1 VKRRILVVEDDAAFA
16 EVLQHHFVTRGFQV
30 QTASE
35 GTAAMRAASSYHP
48 DLILLDVSLPGTN
61 GFDLCAK
68 WRANSRVP
76 IIFMTARSLKKDA
89 LRGFELGADD
99 YVTKPFD
106 LEMLTA
112 RINAVLRRT
121 RQPLDDIDLDDVHID
136 FVKLTARRGRQA
148 IDLSHREFVLLQY
161 LAERPREV
169 ISRDELL
176 REVWG
181 YAQEPFTRSVDMA
194 INRLRKKLERDW
206 HNPRF
211 LHTARG
217 GYLLTRVGDDHPV

>member
-1 VKRRILVVEDDAAFA
+1 MKRRILVVEDDTAFS
-16 EVLQHHFVTRGFQV
+16 EVLQHHLLSRGFDV
-30 QTASE
+30 QS
-35 GTAAMRAASSYHP
+35 AADGQAALSSAASYHP
-48 DLILLDVSLPGTN
+48 DLILLDVSLPGPS
-61 GFDLCAK
+61 GFDLCAT
-68 WRANSRVP
+68 WRTASQVP

-89 LRGFELGADD
+89 LRGFQLGADD

-121 RQPLDDIDLDDVHID
+121 RRPVEHIDLGDIHVD
-136 FVKLTARRGRQA
+136 FVNFTARRGRHD
-148 IDLSHREFVLLQY
+148 IDFSHREFTLLQY

-169 ISRDELL
+169 VSRDELL

-181 YAQEPFTRSVDMA
+181 YAEEPFTRSVDMA
-194 INRLRKKLERDW
+194 INRLRKKVETDW
-206 HNPRF
+206 HHPRF

-217 GYLLTRVGDDHPV
+217 GYLLTQKGEDKTE